1 MIAAVRDGKLLTME
15 GDYDHIVNRG
25 SLCVKGISMF
35 ATHASP
41 NRLTTPR
48 YRAPGSDHWEDISW
62 DDAISAGRAED
73 SEDAR
78 RDLDRHREG
87 RRQGGS
93 GQSDGRDRLPG
104 RRAEHERGVLPLP
117 EGGPAAR
124 PGVRR
129 APGPTLTQPHGPRSG
144 GLVRAGAMTN
154 HWIDLQNCKTILVEG
169 SNVAENHPM
178 AFKWIRK
185 AQENGAKIIHVD
197 PRYTRTS
204 SAADV
209 YARIRPGTDAAF
221 QNTMINHI
229 IVNKL
234 YDEDYVV
241 THTNALFL
249 GDEAFDF
256 KRWGLQRVRRGAP
269 QVRHQDLGIPARREG
284 QAACRQEPG

>member
-1 MIAAVRDGKLLTME
+1 MVAAVREGKLIAME

-41 NRLTTPR
+41 NRLHD
-48 YRAPGSDHWEDISW
+48 AALPGAGQRPLGGHLLGRRDR
-62 DDAISAGRAED
+62 AGRAED

-124 PGVRR
+124 PGLRR

-144 GLVRAGAMTN
+144 GLVREGGDDQPLDRPAE
-154 HWIDLQNCKTILVEG
+154 LQD
-169 SNVAENHPM
+169 
-178 AFKWIRK
+178 
-185 AQENGAKIIHVD
+185 D
-197 PRYTRTS
+197 PGGRQQRG
-204 SAADV
+204 
-209 YARIRPGTDAAF
+209 REPP
-221 QNTMINHI
+221 H
-229 IVNKL
+229 
-234 YDEDYVV
+234 
-241 THTNALFL
+241 
-249 GDEAFDF
+249 
-256 KRWGLQRVRRGAP
+256 GLQVDSEGTGERGEDHPRRSAIHPDLRGGGRVRA
-269 QVRHQDLGIPARREG
+269 HPARAPTR
-284 QAACRQEPG
+284 RSRTR